1 MRILATPVN
10 DLYQECKS
18 STPGLFRMLKDE
30 RSEWEPVFHDV
41 VEQTLDGGQA
51 ALDEIKTRP
60 ELPAQAQETALA
72 FLEGGLTAGCFGA
85 LTAWTFQSAVLRES
99 IAGEAEKLRQQL
111 HTEGPEALR
120 ATLTAE
126 QEKGRAVYARSTES
140 SQDFRGLMQEAFVI
154 GYRVGAAEALIV
166 LV

>member
-1 MRILATPVN
+1 MPEPISQRPAGNSRLSRPPPEDVQSRSRFQRQRRHAEARKEI
-10 DLYQECKS
+10 
-18 STPGLFRMLKDE
+18 GFLFQGGAL
-30 RSEWEPVFHDV
+30 
-41 VEQTLDGGQA
+41 LDW
-51 ALDEIKTRP
+51 IKTRP

-111 HTEGPEALR
+111 HAEGPEALQ

-126 QEKGRAVYARSTES
+126 QEKGRAVYARSSEP

-154 GYRVGAAEALIV
+154 GYRVGAAEALLV
-166 LV
+166 LG